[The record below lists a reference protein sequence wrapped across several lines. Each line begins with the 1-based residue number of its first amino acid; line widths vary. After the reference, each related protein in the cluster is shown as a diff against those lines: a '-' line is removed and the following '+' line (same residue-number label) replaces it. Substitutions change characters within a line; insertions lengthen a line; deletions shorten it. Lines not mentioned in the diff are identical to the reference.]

1 MKNGINI
8 NDIKIG
14 VVGAGSW
21 GTALA
26 NLLGLKGFKIDLW
39 VFEKEVKEQIETF
52 AENKIFLPD
61 FPLSSN
67 LRPYN
72 DMARVVS
79 GKELVLIVVP
89 SHVMRETV
97 QKMSTHLSEETIVV
111 SASKGIE
118 NKTHLTMS
126 AVLKEVLPV
135 ISESSF
141 AALSGPSFAREVA
154 KEFPTVVTVASKDE
168 RVARYV
174 QHVFATPYFRV
185 YTSDDVVGVEL
196 GGAVKNVI
204 AIAAGIIDG
213 LGLGLNTRAA
223 LITRGLAEI
232 RRLGTKLGA
241 NPHTFAGLAGVGDL
255 VLTCTGSLS
264 RNHTVG
270 KKIGQGMKL
279 TAILSEMRMVAEGVK
294 TAKSVYNLSNKLG
307 VDMPI
312 AHEVYDI
319 LYEDIAP
326 IEAVRRRMTRDLKNE
341 LDDQE
346 MLRDHCLPG
355 VALAKTG
362 PHVFRS
368 ISWSS
373 NSFLRS
379 RVISLRT
386 ASIGAISSYRMW

>member
-39 VFEKEVKEQIETF
+39 VFEKEVKEQIEKF

-67 LRPYN
+67 LRPHN

-97 QKMSTHLSEETIVV
+97 QKMSAHLAEDTIVV

-126 AVLKEVLPV
+126 AVLQEVLPV
-135 ISESSF
+135 IPESSF

-154 KEFPTVVTVASKDE
+154 QEFPTVVTVASKDE
-168 RVARYV
+168 QVARYV

-213 LGLGLNTRAA
+213 LGFGLNTRAA
-223 LITRGLAEI
+223 LITRGLVEI

-279 TAILSEMRMVAEGVK
+279 TQILSEMRMVAEGVK

-307 VDMPI
+307 VEMPI
-312 AHEVYDI
+312 AHEVYHI
-319 LYEDIAP
+319 LYEDISP
-326 IEAVRRRMTRDLKNE
+326 IEAARRLMTRDLKKE

-346 MLRDHCLPG
+346 MLG
-355 VALAKTG
+355 
-362 PHVFRS
+362 
-368 ISWSS
+368 
-373 NSFLRS
+373 NS
-379 RVISLRT
+379 
-386 ASIGAISSYRMW
+386 